1 MFSAIKYVFASVF
14 GKVANLIIVFV
25 LAHGLTTAE
34 FGQYFYILNLVGVFM
49 LIGQLGLPLLVVR
62 EVAKGSQRPLIR
74 KGIIYFSVAVNALA
88 LIAIMTFLASARSLI
103 SLGEYEALSLGLI
116 LFFYSFAAIAGSV
129 LAGLNRVYEGAWPD
143 TMLRSLLLVAGVG
156 FLALFQPQ
164 WLNIHVLLGL
174 LALSHAAT
182 LLTLVWNLRTL
193 RADLLPTGTPELRTW
208 PWLKSTFILG
218 GASIATLLN
227 SRVDILMLERMT
239 GLESLATYAFSLQFV
254 IFFTFPYVVVSSF
267 LLPRL
272 SEFVSRDRSRAHADY
287 ALGSTAIVAIT
298 ALVSAAM
305 LGFTWIGWDLVV
317 PPAFEGAKLLIR
329 VFAIFYLANT
339 LFGPVIIY
347 LTAGGMETSVFVV
360 SILSGVVN
368 VALNFLLIPVLA
380 ETGAALATMISM
392 TMMNAA
398 MFVIVMRRFGRTRVI
413 RLESLRTM
421 VDRVSQRYPP

>member
-1 MFSAIKYVFASVF
+1 MFSALKYVFASVF

-25 LAHGLTTAE
+25 LAHGLTTE
-34 FGQYFYILNLVGVFM
+34 DFGRYFYILNLVGVFM

-62 EVAKGSQRPLIR
+62 EVAKGKQNPPIR
-74 KGIIYFSVAVNALA
+74 KGIIYFSVATNGLS
-88 LIAIMTFLASARSLI
+88 LIAIMIFLASARSLI
-103 SLGEYEALSLGLI
+103 SLGEHEALSLGLI
-116 LFFYSFAAIAGSV
+116 IFFYSVAAIAGSV

-156 FLALFQPQ
+156 VLALFQPQ
-164 WLNIHVLLGL
+164 WLNIHVLLVL

-182 LLTLVWNLRTL
+182 FLTLLWNLRKL
-193 RADLLPTGTPELRTW
+193 RAELLPHGPPEFRPW

-218 GASIATLLN
+218 GASVATLLN

-239 GLESLATYAFSLQFV
+239 SLDSLATYAFSLQFV

-267 LLPRL
+267 LLPRI
-272 SEFVSRDRSRAHADY
+272 SEFVGRDTSRAHADY
-287 ALGSTAIVAIT
+287 ALGSTAIISIT
-298 ALVSAAM
+298 TLVSTVVI
-305 LGFTWIGWDLVV
+305 GFTWIGWDLVV

-339 LFGPVIIY
+339 LFGPVTIY
-347 LTAGGMETSVFVV
+347 LTAGGMEASVFVV
-360 SILSGVVN
+360 SILSGVFN
-368 VALNFLLIPVLA
+368 IALNFLLIPVLA

-398 MFVIVMRRFGRTRVI
+398 LFVTVMRRFGRTRVI
-413 RLESLRTM
+413 SLDSFRTM
-421 VDRVSQRYPP
+421 VDRVSQRFLR